1 MPTFH
6 WISKGSGSPISLMSF
21 TEHIHRWSRFVKE
34 TTERTLKGSPGLTV
48 LTLAR
53 WNNVCGVRGRDL
65 RVLVLAHHTFSF
77 TVALVYRESSRC
89 SCCSTE
95 PYWSLSPEEQS
106 HWLCIS
112 WLSPGQW
119 TCKCLD
125 WTTHFGPEQSL
136 LILGSQHKAS
146 FFSWSLEQKSEGDSV
161 HGKTKAGGKETF
173 HRKEA
178 YDRTDGLPGTLIHLL
193 TLVQTSPWPW
203 VSRFSQT
210 QFKHAMETAVPLL
223 VPFQSNS
230 TKKKL

>member
-1 MPTFH
+1 MIQICKGNHRKDTERFTWADGPHSCQVKQCVWGKRQRFKSFGFGPSHLFFH
-6 WISKGSGSPISLMSF
+6 SCISLQ
-21 TEHIHRWSRFVKE
+21 R
-34 TTERTLKGSPGLTV
+34 
-48 LTLAR
+48 
-53 WNNVCGVRGRDL
+53 N
-65 RVLVLAHHTFSF
+65 
-77 TVALVYRESSRC
+77 SRC

-125 WTTHFGPEQSL
+125 WITHFGPEQSL
-136 LILGSQHKAS
+136 LILGSQHNAS

-230 TKKKL
+230 TKKL